1 MVVDSAALVTVHLQE
16 FGSEELF
23 AKIAGA
29 EVALIGAPTLLETA
43 LVLSSR
49 LGRDSRALLA
59 SSLRELGV
67 QVTPFT
73 EDHYHAAI
81 NAFLRYGKGRHPAAL
96 NFGDCMSY
104 AVAAVSGLPLLYTG
118 KDFAQTDIAA
128 A

>member
-1 MVVDSAALVTVHLQE
+1 VVIDSSALVTVHLQE

-29 EVALIGAPTLLETA
+29 KVAIIGAPTLLETA
-43 LVLSSR
+43 MVLSSR

-59 SSLRELGV
+59 GSLRELGV
-67 QVTPFT
+67 QVAPFT

-81 NAFLRYGKGRHPAAL
+81 DAFLRYGKGRHKAAL
-96 NFGDCMSY
+96 NFGDCIAY

-118 KDFAQTDIAA
+118 RDFAQTDIAA

>member
-49 LGRDSRALLA
+49 LGRDSRARLA